1 MKANNVLLKR
11 LSGNAESAVDR
22 QTLQCC
28 GKTDDS

>member
-22 QTLQCC
+22 QTLHC
-28 GKTDDS
+28 GKTDNS